1 MKDWKELSLQ
11 ELRWVQP
18 GMGREYYELR
28 DPDNEVIATLNRVN
42 WWRSYYEVNAPGNR
56 WSFERKGIF
65 RQHVVIRSIVTGDEP
80 AHFEF
85 RGMSGGG
92 RLTFHDGR
100 VFHWRQSNFLGT
112 KWVWTDD
119 DGTPVLGFQDSGLLR
134 YNGEM
139 SIAPLAEDM
148 PSLALLVFLGWY
160 LRSLQ
165 RQDAAAAVVVTAG
178 G

>member
-1 MKDWKELSLQ
+1 MKAWKELSLQ
-11 ELRWVQP
+11 DLRWTQP
-18 GMGREYYELR
+18 RMGHEYYELCSS
-28 DPDNEVIATLNRVN
+28 DGDVVATMQRIQ

-56 WSFERKGIF
+56 WSFERKGFF
-65 RQHVVIRSIVTGDEP
+65 RQHVVIKAVATGEEP
-80 AHFEF
+80 AHFRF
-85 RGMSGGG
+85 KGFGG
-92 RLTFHDGR
+92 RLTFNDGR
-100 VFHWRQSNFLGT
+100 VFNWRQSNLWGT
-112 KWVWTDD
+112 KWVWTDENN
-119 DGTPVLGFQDSGLLR
+119 TPVLGFQDSGFLR

-165 RQDAAAAVVVTAG
+165 RQDASAVVVAG